1 MDRAEY
7 SQARVEEL
15 GDRLAPVEGLLR
27 DEPLCIYATGSY
39 ARLEAGEESDIDIFF
54 LYEGHPLVQRLP
66 NLTLI
71 QLSACLIDATREM
84 GFPPFSEDG
93 RYLDVHYLDHMEEVL
108 GSPDDDS
115 LNAFTAR
122 MLLLLESRPVYGAE
136 RYERIL
142 RAVVEF
148 YYRDF
153 GDHREQFRPT
163 FLINDILRFWRTL
176 TLNYEHDRYEIR
188 KLPEDEQDAA
198 KARSALK
205 NYKLKLSRLAT
216 CFSMILHLASEEPPV
231 EPGRVRELCGLTP
244 RERFESLRG
253 VGNEESD
260 KCIETLLSTY
270 DAFLDQVQ
278 RPRPKVLEDFHD
290 EEVRRNRLAE
300 AGDFGEKIFGLLTL
314 LVPPERLR
322 HLVV

>member
-1 MDRAEY
+1 MSRAEY
-7 SQARVEEL
+7 SQTRIEEL
-15 GDRLAPVEGLLR
+15 GNRLAPVEDLLR

-39 ARLEAGEESDIDIFF
+39 GRLEAGEESDIDIFF
-54 LYEGHPLVQRLP
+54 LYDGHPLVQRLP

-71 QLSACLIDATREM
+71 QLSACLIDATKEM

-93 RYLDVHYLDHMEEVL
+93 RYLDVHYLNHMEEVL

-122 MLLLLESRPVYGAE
+122 MLLLLESQPIYGAE
-136 RYERIL
+136 RYARVL
-142 RAVVEF
+142 DAVVGF

-153 GDHREQFRPT
+153 EDHREQFRPT

-188 KLPEDEQDAA
+188 KLPEDEQGDA

-231 EPGRVRELCGLTP
+231 EASRVLELCRLTP
-244 RERFESLRG
+244 RQRFEALRG
-253 VGNEESD
+253 VGGED
-260 KCIETLLSTY
+260 ADACIETLLLTY
-270 DAFLDQVQ
+270 DTFLDQVQ
-278 RPRPKVLEDFHD
+278 RPRSEVLEDFHD
-290 EEVRRNRLAE
+290 EKVRHAHLAE
-300 AGDFGEKIFGLLTL
+300 AGDFGEKIFELLTL

-322 HLVV
+322 HLVI